1 MKSSIL
7 FFFVAF
13 SSITQAQVT
22 LQVSDQESKENI
34 EFASILLPDYQKS
47 FVADEK
53 GKFVVDTEQYKLP
66 LKVIAEQFGF
76 QQKEI
81 TLQNTTKIYN
91 ISLTPSSEILR
102 EIIIPP
108 ANAKIKERT
117 FGITNESTGKFKGE
131 DSTHNYNQNSMDTDY
146 EFGMIINTKEKF
158 IKVKK
163 VHWHING
170 FTYKRAFFSVYFYE
184 VANGKPTKRIPH
196 ENINFILTNKNI
208 GWNKINVEN
217 LDIYISSHKKIAVVL
232 KQQKVEFEKGKS
244 EGAFFQNIGLT
255 MGNTFVTRTS
265 YYNEWLT
272 LPASF
277 PFYITVDSYE

>member
-1 MKSSIL
+1 MKKIIL

-13 SSITQAQVT
+13 SNITQAQVT

-34 EFASILLPDYQKS
+34 EFASILLPDYHKS
-47 FVADEK
+47 FVTDEK

-76 QQKEI
+76 EQKEI

-117 FGITNESTGKFKGE
+117 FGRTNEGSGKIVGTFR
-131 DSTHNYNQNSMDTDY
+131 DY
-146 EFGMIINTKEKF
+146 SEENIHSGLEFGLIINTNNKLK
-158 IKVKK
+158 KVKK
-163 VHWHING
+163 IHWHINI
-170 FTYKRAFFSVYFYE
+170 FSLQKAVYGLQFYE
-184 VANGKPTKRIPH
+184 VENGKPTSRITH
-196 ENINFILTNKNI
+196 EDINFTVTDKSK
-208 GWNKINVEN
+208 GWIVIDVED
-217 LDIYISSHKKIAVVL
+217 LDIYINGTKKIAAIL
-232 KQQKVEFEKGKS
+232 KTQKVETKKGTKS
-244 EGAFFQNIGLT
+244 GSITLNVGIPAVSNTIIG
-255 MGNTFVTRTS
+255 RDS
-265 YYNEWLT
+265 QYEEWVKV
-272 LPASF
+272 PMNY

>member
-1 MKSSIL
+1 MKKIIL

-13 SSITQAQVT
+13 SNITQAQVT

-34 EFASILLPDYQKS
+34 EFASILLPDYHKS
-47 FVADEK
+47 FVTDEK

-76 QQKEI
+76 EQKEI

-117 FGITNESTGKFKGE
+117 FGRTNEGSGKISGQFQSYDDENKDTGLR
-131 DSTHNYNQNSMDTDY
+131 
-146 EFGMIINTKEKF
+146 FGMILNTNNKLKK
-158 IKVKK
+158 IKK
-163 VHWHING
+163 VHWYITG
-170 FTYKRAFFSVYFYE
+170 ADFKKAVYGIEFYE
-184 VANGKPTKRIPH
+184 VESGKPTKRIPH
-196 ENINFILTNKNI
+196 EDIRFTITNNTT
-208 GWNKINVEN
+208 GWNIVNVED
-217 LDIYISSHKKIAVVL
+217 LDIYINGNKKIAAIIKTL
-232 KQQKVEFEKGKS
+232 KVELKS
-244 EGAFFQNIGLT
+244 
-255 MGNTFVTRTS
+255 NTQKNYLKTNVGFTTANAIVAKDS
-265 YYNEWLT
+265 EFKDWIKVPMNY
-272 LPASF
+272 